1 MPMPRIGPLADHELS
16 EDARALLAFSVAE
29 VGPGSEA
36 QVFFRTL
43 LRHPG
48 LYRRFSPFAGK
59 LLLKGRLP
67 ARARELAI
75 LRCAA
80 LCAAE
85 LEWNAHVPMARAAG
99 LTEAEIRA
107 VRDGSSAPV
116 WTPGDAAVLRAA
128 EELHAEARIGD
139 ATWAMLVVTYDE
151 AQLIELPFLIGAY
164 HMIAYAQNSLRGGPP
179 HAGGNDEDATDG

>member
-1 MPMPRIGPLADHELS
+1 MPMPRIGPLADHELT
-16 EDARALLAFSVAE
+16 EDARALLAFSVGETGA
-29 VGPGSEA
+29 GAEA
-36 QVFFRTL
+36 QTFFRTL

-48 LYRRFSPFAGK
+48 LYRKFSPFAGK

-75 LRCAA
+75 LRSAA

-99 LTEAEIRA
+99 LDDGEIRA
-107 VRDGSSAPV
+107 VRDGSAAPV
-116 WTPGDAAVLRAA
+116 WTPGDAAILRAA

-139 ATWAMLVVTYDE
+139 ATWALLVGTHDE
-151 AQLIELPFLIGAY
+151 AQLIELTFLIGAY
-164 HMIAYAQNSLRGGPP
+164 HMIAYAQNSLHGGPSP
-179 HAGGNDEDATDG
+179 AGRHAVEG

>member
-1 MPMPRIGPLADHELS
+1 MPMPRIGPLADQELS
-16 EDARALLAFSVAE
+16 EDTRALLAFSVSETGA
-29 VGPGSEA
+29 GAEA
-36 QVFFRTL
+36 QTFFRTL

-48 LYRRFSPFAGK
+48 LYRRFAPFVGK

-80 LCAAE
+80 LCAAD

-99 LTEAEIRA
+99 LDDAEIRA
-107 VRDGSSAPV
+107 VRGGSAAPV

-139 ATWAMLVVTYDE
+139 ATWALLAGAFDE
-151 AQLIELPFLIGAY
+151 AQLIELTFLIGAY
-164 HMIAYAQNSLRGGPP
+164 HMIAFVQNSLRGGPP
-179 HAGGNDEDATDG
+179 PAGGHAVEG